1 VGPNGSGKTTLIE
14 CIAGIRRVESGRIE
28 FNRVDVTRLAPEERH
43 VGYLPQD
50 CLLFPHL
57 TVDDNIA
64 FGQRESGAKAK
75 EQVRGMMGWLGISHL
90 AGRHIKGLSGGERQ
104 KVALARALIARPR
117 VLLLDEPF
125 STLDR
130 VSRTRL
136 LGELRKSLDEVTRT
150 LGLTSVFVTHDLAEA
165 QLMSGLVAIM
175 NDGHVEQV
183 GTWNRVLEAPGSA
196 FVADFMGFNILR
208 GTLTVIEDSFA
219 SAEVKG
225 QSIRGVANGLT
236 VGDHVIA
243 VFRPQVVSLSLERNI
258 RKPGWRQCQCN
269 VFEGRVTG
277 MRKMGPVAQISMDV
291 GFPLD
296 IETSSDLV
304 DELNIAVGRN
314 AFAQFRASEVS
325 FLHA

>member
-1 VGPNGSGKTTLIE
+1 M
-14 CIAGIRRVESGRIE
+14 
-28 FNRVDVTRLAPEERH
+28 
-43 VGYLPQD
+43 PQD

-64 FGQRESGAKAK
+64 FGQRESGAKAGGHVK
-75 EQVRGMMGWLGISHL
+75 GMMGWLGISHL
-90 AGRHIKGLSGGERQ
+90 AGRHVKGLSGGEKQ
-104 KVALARALIARPR
+104 KVALARALAARPR

-136 LGELRKSLDEVTRT
+136 LGELRKSLDEVTHT

-165 QLMSGLVAIM
+165 QLMGGLVAIM

-183 GTWNRVLEAPGSA
+183 GTWDRVLQTPGSA

-208 GTLTVIEDSFA
+208 GTLTAVEKCFA

-225 QSIRGVANGLT
+225 QSIRGVANDLT
-236 VGDHVIA
+236 VGEHVIA
-243 VFRPQVVSLSLERNI
+243 VFRPQVVSLSLERSI

-269 VFEGRVTG
+269 VLEGRVTG
-277 MRKMGPVAQISMDV
+277 MRNMGPVAQISMDV
-291 GFPLD
+291 GFPLNV
-296 IETSSDLV
+296 ETSSDLV
-304 DELNIAVGRN
+304 DELNIAVGTN